1 LQRDL
6 QKNVVLLGLRIHIQ
20 SLMMHLSPPFFC
32 TLYGLVHDTSPL
44 MNYTTHGKTC
54 AGHKILHVSNRSNH
68 TPMYVCA
75 LLRTDSWF
83 FPPHYLLSGRTICLS
98 IRAILSLPPP
108 PAPKTLGDFNSGRK
122 QRKGTG
128 AAGSWAGRGD
138 PTTTDG
144 SDRQDTYPG
153 VVPPVRKEPE
163 GKKIL
168 AGMGEHH
175 GTSS

>member
-1 LQRDL
+1 M
-6 QKNVVLLGLRIHIQ
+6 VF
-20 SLMMHLSPPFFC
+20 SPP
-32 TLYGLVHDTSPL
+32 
-44 MNYTTHGKTC
+44 
-54 AGHKILHVSNRSNH
+54 
-68 TPMYVCA
+68 
-75 LLRTDSWF
+75 
-83 FPPHYLLSGRTICLS
+83 LSA
-98 IRAILSLPPP
+98 IRAIYRLVDKGHPLPPPP